1 MEVLTVPTIVA
12 PRAKGLMKPYLH
24 PILCDPALKAY
35 YTFEKAGATLRDLSG
50 NGNHGTI
57 TGATWVGKGRNGM
70 ALDFE
75 KDNSDTVDCGSAT
88 NCDFTTELF
97 SIALWVKF
105 ESGSFQGLIQ
115 KYAAGKGFRLYK
127 GGGGD
132 TGTFTMETS
141 NGATTKT
148 TDSTM
153 HTVIGVWNHG
163 VFVRDS
169 ATTGKMY
176 VNGVDDTVTGDTVNM
191 LSPAGNNLI
200 ISPSVIAN
208 FDGLMD
214 SVLIFN
220 RALSPIEVKNLY
232 EAGL

>member
-75 KDNSDTVDCGSAT
+75 KDNSDVVNCGVAAACDC
-88 NCDFTTELF
+88 TTELMT
-97 SIALWVKF
+97 IAMWLKP
-105 ESGSFQGLIQ
+105 ETTPAPNSGLVDKSTWM
-115 KYAAGKGFRLYK
+115 AAGYLLYLNGDGVATFYTFN

-132 TGTFTMETS
+132 FAEAGT
-141 NGATTKT
+141 AVV
-148 TDSTM
+148 D
-153 HTVIGVWNHG
+153 GVWTHLVVQRHTSSG
-163 VFVRDS
+163 ARFF
-169 ATTGKMY
+169 
-176 VNGVDDTVTGDTVNM
+176 VNGVESTHVTNNNARNM
-191 LSPAGNNLI
+191 TAPTGVDLVIGNN
-200 ISPSVIAN
+200 
-208 FDGLMD
+208 DGLID
-214 SVLIFN
+214 SAMIFT
-220 RALSPIEVKNLY
+220 RALSATEVKNLY

>member
-50 NGNHGTI
+50 NNNHGTI
-57 TGATWVGKGRNGM
+57 TGADWVSGRY
-70 ALDFE
+70 
-75 KDNSDTVDCGSAT
+75 GSALNFVSASADVV
-88 NCDFTTELF
+88 NCGLAPALDFTTELF

-115 KYAAGKGFRLYK
+115 KSVAGKGFRLYK

-132 TGTFTMETS
+132 AGTFTMETN

-153 HTVIGVWNHG
+153 HTMIGVWNHG

-200 ISPSVIAN
+200 ISPSVVAN